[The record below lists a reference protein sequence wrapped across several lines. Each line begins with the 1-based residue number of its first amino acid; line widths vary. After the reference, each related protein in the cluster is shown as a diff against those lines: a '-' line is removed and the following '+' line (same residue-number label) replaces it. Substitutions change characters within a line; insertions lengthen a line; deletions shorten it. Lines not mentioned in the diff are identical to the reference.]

1 MRTYRKII
9 GINESTGERQEWQS
23 AYLFGK
29 ENGTSA
35 ANVTQ
40 ALDRNG
46 TCCGWRLYDTPE
58 RIKGKIEELKNQ
70 LAKLQQ

>member
-23 AYLFGK
+23 AYIFGK
-29 ENGTSA
+29 ENATSVT
-35 ANVTQ
+35 NVTQ

-46 TCCGWRLYDTPE
+46 VCCGWRLYDTPE
-58 RIKGKIEELKNQ
+58 RIRAKIAELENQ
-70 LAKLQQ
+70 LKLLQ